1 MSKLD
6 MPALRARVARFKDLK
21 SSSEAFVDTRIPEY
35 QREIF
40 NIIGRGVTE
49 DPRLQPTITDNRDF
63 NISMMKADPGKGSSS
78 HDHPTIECLIP
89 LTGRWAIELGENC
102 EESIVLEAFDIF
114 SVPPGVM
121 RAVKNVGDGPAYI
134 LAILG
139 GTDPGRA
146 IWSKRAYERGRELG
160 LWLDGKGDMV
170 RDEGSKS
177 A

>member
-1 MSKLD
+1 MTTLD
-6 MPALRARVARFKDLK
+6 MPALRARVARFKELK
-21 SSSEAFVDTRIPEY
+21 SSAEAFVDTRIPEF

-49 DPRLQPTITDNRDF
+49 DPRLQPAITDNRDF
-63 NISMMKADPGKGSSS
+63 NLSMMKADPGKGSSA

-89 LTGRWAIELGENC
+89 LTGRWGIQLGDEG
-102 EESIVLEAFDIF
+102 EEEIVLEPFDVF

-121 RAVKNVGDGPAYI
+121 RAVKNIGDTPGYI

-146 IWSKRAYERGRELG
+146 TWSKRAYERGRELG
-160 LWLDGKGDMV
+160 LSLDGEGNMV
-170 RDEGSKS
+170 RG
-177 A
+177 